1 MGRLTIV
8 AFLALALSGPLSA
21 QLMTRLLPD
30 TGRAFDDYM
39 KGVEATLDWR
49 AHVVLDKP
57 GVTLVPGAARAAVDL
72 KGAIIHDWR
81 AAVLAPG
88 VARPGASPPGATPSG
103 ATPPGTVMEKLLAVL
118 QSYDDYPRL
127 YAPQITAAKVY
138 SHEGNLWRVFLQ
150 LYKKKLFTANLAT
163 EYEIEYRPLAPGR
176 WAILSHS
183 TKVAEVDGGREPP
196 VGQDHGFLWR
206 LNAYWLLEQRPEGV
220 YIECHAI
227 SMSRDVPTGLGWAM
241 KPMVTSVPRES
252 LRDTLEATV
261 RALR

>member
-1 MGRLTIV
+1 MARLTTV
-8 AFLALALSGPLSA
+8 VLLFFVMPGLLPA
-21 QLMTRLLPD
+21 QLMTRLLPE
-30 TGRAFDDYM
+30 TNQAFDDYI
-39 KGVEATLDWR
+39 KGAEAKLEWQ
-49 AHVVLDKP
+49 AHVAIDKP
-57 GVTLVPGAARAAVDL
+57 GVTLVPGATPPTVEV

-81 AAVLAPG
+81 AAILAPG
-88 VARPGASPPGATPSG
+88 APSD
-103 ATPPGTVMEKLLAVL
+103 AVMNKLLAVL

-127 YAPQITAAKVY
+127 YAPRITRSKIY

-163 EYEIEYRPLAPGR
+163 EYEIEYRPLGPGR

-183 TKVAEVDGGREPP
+183 TKVAEVDRGRELP

-220 YIECHAI
+220 YIECRAI

-252 LRDTLEATV
+252 LRDTLEDTV
-261 RALR
+261 QALR